1 MAELLSYPK
10 EREERSL
17 VKMVHIG
24 MRSGAQKK
32 HSHRYAELMIVLEGQ
47 ALDLIDGQ
55 EYPLQAGDV
64 YVLYPGML
72 HEQREAMGY
81 RYVIFKFDLEDFAAE
96 ASELRGLPGFHLLFS
111 MKSGSP
117 LRAIADSATLSAIE
131 PLARLMEEES
141 ENASR
146 ESEAL
151 VKHLFMATVAILCRS
166 CQPSLPA
173 LRLYRQVIAQAL
185 GYMESHYAE
194 AVSLDD
200 LARVTGYSRRHF
212 TRLFRENMCCSAM
225 EYLTELRLNAACRM
239 LKQNESLTS
248 VAEACGFSDAA
259 AVCHAFRRRFGVTPK
274 AFRLKD

>member
-10 EREERSL
+10 DREERYL

-111 MKSGSP
+111 MKSGSA
-117 LRAIADSATLSAIE
+117 LRAVADDVTLATVE
-131 PLARLMEEES
+131 PLARLMEQEM

-151 VKHLFMATVAILCRS
+151 IKHLFMAAVAILCRS
-166 CQPSLPA
+166 CHPSLPS

-185 GYMESHYAE
+185 GHMETHYAE

-200 LARVTGYSRRHF
+200 LAKITGYSRRHF
-212 TRLFRENMCCSAM
+212 TRLFRENMCCSPM
-225 EYLTELRLNAACRM
+225 DYLTELRLNAACR
-239 LKQNESLTS
+239 LLRQNEPLST

-259 AVCHAFRRRFGVTPK
+259 ALCHAFRRRFGVTPK
-274 AFRLKD
+274 AFRVK